1 MGDKIKLW
9 IRAMRAPFF
18 QAAAI
23 PVIVGTT
30 VAWYTNHFTW
40 YNWLLFALALIGNVA
55 ANAGTNLINDY
66 YDYKSG
72 ADNLNR
78 QPTPFSGGS
87 RVIQEKVLSPRA
99 MQIGGFIS
107 FAITLSIGIF
117 LVITRGL
124 PILWIGL
131 AGVFIG
137 YFYTAK
143 PIQLGYHGLG
153 ELVTGLALGPLAV
166 MGAYY
171 VQVQRFDLIALWAS
185 IPIGL
190 LVATIL
196 YINEFPD
203 YETDKAAGKNHLI
216 VMLGPKRALSGY
228 YLLLGL
234 VYAVILLGA
243 VLKVI
248 PYLTLIALL
257 NIPLALKAIKV
268 AREHYSHPRELIPA
282 MAATIQLHLTSGLLL
297 SAGFIA
303 SRVVASFI

>member
-40 YNWLLFALALIGNVA
+40 YNWLLLFLALIGNVA

-66 YDYKSG
+66 YDDKSG
-72 ADNLNR
+72 ADVFNK

-99 MQIGGFIS
+99 MQIGGLIS

-124 PILWIGL
+124 PILWLGL
-131 AGVFIG
+131 AGMFIG

-153 ELVTGLALGPLAV
+153 EFVTGLALGPLAV

-171 VQVQRFDLIALWAS
+171 VQVQRFDLIAYWAS
-185 IPIGL
+185 LPIGF
-190 LVATIL
+190 LVAAIL

-203 YETDKAAGKNHLI
+203 YEADKAAGKNHLI
-216 VMLGPKRALSGY
+216 VLLGPKKALPGY
-228 YLLLGL
+228 YFIIGL
-234 VYAVILLGA
+234 VYTVIVLGALLGA
-243 VLKVI
+243 T

-257 NIPLALKAIKV
+257 NIPLALKAIRV

-297 SAGFIA
+297 SVGFIA
-303 SRVVASFI
+303 SRLVASV